1 MAGAEVDGRQL
12 SAGKQLPDSW
22 FFMRHGRRVC
32 DKGRYQL
39 DFRNAEVRDYA
50 ERVIDRM
57 AMNTASAISR
67 WITTSEA
74 GHRTDQQADSTGQG
88 LLEHNR
94 DVSGMD
100 RSYF

>member
-1 MAGAEVDGRQL
+1 MGVNCPLA
-12 SAGKQLPDSW
+12 KQLPDSW

-57 AMNTASAISR
+57 VN
-67 WITTSEA
+67 E
-74 GHRTDQQADSTGQG
+74 
-88 LLEHNR
+88 
-94 DVSGMD
+94 
-100 RSYF
+100 